1 MTNRKAPSAGAA
13 RQKAFRE
20 RMSGL
25 GMTIPRIYMTEDE
38 QGMVREFL
46 RRARGEHTEQLVA
59 GMDFASMHE
68 KWSAPRLCEALAVH
82 AGHHGELREVHLQGL
97 PPAIGLSLARYGNLP
112 ARLTVGDEEIFATTV
127 LCTKDAVKHA
137 ARFNEACLRLGPTL
151 PLSNVG
157 LVGDDYIL
165 FGQLSAHAPL
175 ANIVEEL
182 DVLGRNAVKA
192 NEELADLIR
201 FQG

>member
-1 MTNRKAPSAGAA
+1 MTTRKAPTAGAA

-20 RMSGL
+20 RMSGM

-38 QGMVREFL
+38 QTMVREFL
-46 RRARGEHTEQLVA
+46 RHCRGERTEQLLV
-59 GMDFASMHE
+59 GMDFTSLHE
-68 KWSAPRLCEALAVH
+68 KWSAPRLCEALT
-82 AGHHGELREVHLQGL
+82 GHVGRHGELRDVRLQGL
-97 PPAIGLSLARYGNLP
+97 PPAIDLALARYGDLP
-112 ARLTVGDEEIFATTV
+112 VRLTVGDEEIFATTV
-127 LCTKDAVKHA
+127 LCTKRAVKSP

-182 DVLGRNAVKA
+182 DVLGRNAVQA
-192 NEELADLIR
+192 LEQLAALIH
-201 FQG
+201 